1 MEFGLKNKLVIVL
14 FSTISSI
21 TFTQTWNPLGSD
33 SICVVVGVGQSNMV
47 GWNFTTTDTSR
58 DSRVLAW
65 DDASA
70 WVIADLQENPFNG
83 NNNFLF
89 HLGKRIAETY
99 DIEVRIIKDAYG
111 GKRIG
116 FWVEDGTSSLY
127 WTTLQNKITSSGTNE
142 VDAFLVHQGEANRKS
157 TISAYAYADSTLS
170 AYANTTIIAY
180 ADSINMLISQ
190 TRDSVDWSSQTMPI
204 IFGELHGNGWVPATS
219 YQNFFYDDI
228 ELYVDDSFV
237 AVAKL
242 RNLEAA
248 QDNVHFTGESLVIGG
263 RYRYYEAILKLFPC
277 INGSIIYNTQ
287 TGKFNFC
294 ENGIWVEK

>member
-1 MEFGLKNKLVIVL
+1 MKKSIVL
-14 FSTISSI
+14 LGQNIVLLFSISSI
-21 TFTQTWNPLGSD
+21 TFTQAWIPLGSD

-142 VDAFLVHQGEANRKS
+142 VDVFLVHHGEANRNS
-157 TISAYAYADSTLS
+157 TIS
-170 AYANTTIIAY
+170 AY

-204 IFGELHGNGWVPATS
+204 IFGELHGNGLVPLTS
-219 YQNFFYDDI
+219 HQNFFYDNI
-228 ELYVDDSFV
+228 EYFV
-237 AVAKL
+237 NDPFVTVAKL
-242 RNLEAA
+242 KNLEAG
-248 QDNVHFTGESLVIGG
+248 QDDVHFTGESLVIGG

-277 INGSIIYNTQ
+277 INGSIIYNTA

-294 ENGIWVEK
+294 EDGVWVEK